1 MTWINNKGR
10 SVPKLGLA
18 VAAIAVP
25 AWASSGGGG
34 EVQRASEAAGAGASR
49 VDLPPMTSGSDDR
62 VPLDPAGRQQLDQ
75 AIQCMADRGF
85 GGSQPGGGAFI
96 PRSETRTDAV
106 KRAASQCQLPPPPTD
121 AQIRH
126 FGCADARARGEARNR
141 ESG

>member
-1 MTWINNKGR
+1 MRWIKNKWR
-10 SVPKLGLA
+10 SVAILGLA

-34 EVQRASEAAGAGASR
+34 EVQQASEPAGSGASR
-49 VDLPPMTSGSDDR
+49 VDLAPMSSGSGDR

-96 PRSETRTDAV
+96 PRSETGTDAF

-126 FGCADARARGEARNR
+126 FGCADGRARGEASDR
-141 ESG
+141 